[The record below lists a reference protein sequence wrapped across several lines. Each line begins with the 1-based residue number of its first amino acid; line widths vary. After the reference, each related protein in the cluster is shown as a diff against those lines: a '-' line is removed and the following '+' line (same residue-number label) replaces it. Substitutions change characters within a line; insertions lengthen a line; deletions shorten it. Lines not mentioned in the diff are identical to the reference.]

1 MFIYT
6 YMLNCVE
13 VCAKKKVLFTA
24 AFLIFNNLE
33 KSQQALREQFR
44 VFRDTWKIWTA
55 TDAQF
60 NHFFC
65 IEHLM
70 KSNSS
75 LLTYEKSL
83 SAFAFTSGSSM
94 FSIKSLALA
103 NM

>member
-13 VCAKKKVLFTA
+13 CTKKFYTA
-24 AFLIFNNLE
+24 VFLIFNNLE

-44 VFRDTWKIWTA
+44 VFIDTWKIWTA

-65 IEHLM
+65 IEHLT

-75 LLTYEKSL
+75 LLTYRKEL
-83 SAFAFTSGSSM
+83 ITFALPQGRLC
-94 FSIKSLALA
+94 SIKSLALA